1 VSDPEGPWAER
12 TRPAA
17 IRPGWHSWADDE
29 GWWHAFR
36 QETPLSEPDDRVLH
50 APGWR
55 ELDRLLS
62 KEDGQELALAGR
74 PS

>member
-1 VSDPEGPWAER
+1 MSDPEGQEPVLAR
-12 TRPAA
+12 R
-17 IRPGWHSWADDE
+17 IRPGWHSWAD
-29 GWWHAFR
+29 GRGWHAFR

-55 ELDRLLS
+55 ELDRILS